1 MMTYQDSVESTRWLS
16 IWVVFLQQHRAILS
30 DELLDELLDELIGIH
45 LMAER
50 SIVLGRISGTTC

>member
-16 IWVVFLQQHRAILS
+16 IWVVFLQQHRAILP
-30 DELLDELLDELIGIH
+30 DELLDELIGIH
-45 LMAER
+45 LMAGR